1 MANMMQNP
9 SRPVTN
15 YLDMPIARS
24 GSPFLDGNGGMGAQ
38 PSDAELEQAVHNL
51 LRGADLSTV
60 TKRDLRRQ
68 VEEAFNCDL
77 SSRKSDLNAMID
89 RALMANS

>member
-1 MANMMQNP
+1 MAMMMQQG

-15 YLDMPIARS
+15 YLDMPVPRS
-24 GSPFLDGNGGMGAQ
+24 GSPFLDNSIPMSGQ
-38 PSDAELEQAVHNL
+38 PSNAELEQVVRNL

-68 VEEAFNCDL
+68 TEEAFQCDL
-77 SSRKSDLNAMID
+77 SSRKADLNAMID
-89 RALMANS
+89 RALMASP